1 MVETSND
8 KKPNIKFPV
17 LATFVG
23 VLTILAGVVF
33 TTAFLRERDLLE
45 THLAEDIAAA
55 EHLLWQR
62 MRQDTE
68 TMKAVLATLASRTDI
83 RDVLLER
90 DRQSLLRLNSSQF
103 KNLKDQTGITHFYFL
118 TPERVALLRLHF
130 PGRHGDTINRRTVL
144 QAEKRM
150 EMSHGLELGPLGT
163 LSMRVVMPWVS
174 EGKIIGFVELGKEIS
189 RITTEIRETLNVDLA
204 VFVSKDYLQ
213 RPDWETGMS
222 AMGRAANWSEY
233 KTSVIAAETTEWS
246 FGDPAVL
253 ARNQLTDKS
262 GRHLSYASVVD
273 HPADAIEGRFDIGFI
288 PLIDSN
294 ARLVGELAVI
304 QDTSA
309 IWSGFHLRVVSVLVV
324 ALLLVG
330 AALAFFSTILKR
342 VEARVY
348 ESQDDLERHIH
359 DRTRDLQEEIEKRI
373 ESETALRKSQDSLA
387 NAQRI
392 ARLGNWDW
400 EIETNAL
407 YWSDEIYRIFGLEP
421 QQFGATYESFLDT
434 IHPDDRQSVIDE
446 VERCLESND
455 PYVIEHRIVL
465 PDGHIKTVQEL
476 GEITFEA
483 GQPVRMTGTV
493 HDITRRKR
501 IEEALLNAKQE
512 AENANEAKSQFLA
525 AMSHE
530 LRTPLNAIIGFADIF
545 CHQTFGPLGSNKY
558 AGYAEDIR
566 ASGKHLLSL
575 VNDILDISAIEAG
588 ELVLVEEKVDVG
600 DLIGECGSTIAEL
613 AQQSGV
619 ELNLDV
625 PGDLPPLYSD
635 RRAVKQIVLNLLSN
649 AVKYTPNGGSVL
661 VTVAVALDDLILC
674 VEDTGIGIPA
684 DDIPLL
690 LKPFTQGSRFDA
702 FVSIEGTGLGLSIV
716 ASLVRLHHGKL
727 DIESEVGKGTR
738 VRITLPHRM
747 TDERRLNS
755 A

>member
-1 MVETSND
+1 MVESS

-55 EHLLWQR
+55 EHLLRQR
-62 MRQDTE
+62 TQQDTE
-68 TMKAVLATLASRTDI
+68 TMKAVLATLATRKDI
-83 RDVLLER
+83 RDALVER

-103 KNLKDQTGITHFYFL
+103 ENLAVQTGITHFYFL
-118 TPERVALLRLHF
+118 TPERVTLLRLHF
-130 PGRHGDTINRRTVL
+130 PGRHGDTIGRRTVL

-163 LSMRVVMPWVS
+163 LSMRVVMPWVF
-174 EGKIIGFVELGKEIS
+174 EGEIIGFVELGKEIS
-189 RITTEIRETLNVDLA
+189 RITAEIRETLNVDLA

-222 AMGRAANWSEY
+222 AMGRVANWGKY
-233 KTSVIAAETTEWS
+233 KTSVIAAETTEWP

-262 GRHLSYASVVD
+262 GRHLSYATVVD
-273 HPADAIEGRFDIGFI
+273 HPADIAVGRFDIGFI

-294 ARLVGELAVI
+294 ERLVGELAVI

-309 IWSGFHLRVVSVLVV
+309 IWSGFHARVVSVLVV
-324 ALLLVG
+324 GLLLG
-330 AALAFFSTILKR
+330 SAALTFFSTILNR

-348 ESQDDLERHIH
+348 ESQDDLEKHIH
-359 DRTRDLQEEIEKRI
+359 DRTRDLQKEIEKRI
-373 ESETALRKSQDSLA
+373 ESEAALRISQDSLA

-392 ARLGNWDW
+392 AKLGNWDW

-407 YWSDEIYRIFGLEP
+407 YWSDEIYRIFGLQP

-434 IHPDDRQSVIDE
+434 IHPDDRQSVIDA
-446 VERCLESND
+446 VEHCLESDD

-465 PDGHIKTVQEL
+465 PDGQIKTVQEL
-476 GEITFEA
+476 GEITFEN
-483 GQPVRMTGTV
+483 GKPVRMTGTV
-493 HDITRRKR
+493 HDITQRKR

-525 AMSHE
+525 DMSHE
-530 LRTPLNAIIGFADIF
+530 LRTPLNAIIGFAELF
-545 CHQTFGPLGSNKY
+545 CHQTFGPLGSDRY

-566 ASGKHLLSL
+566 ASGEHLLSL
-575 VNDILDISAIEAG
+575 VNDILDISTIEAG
-588 ELVLVEEKVDVG
+588 ELALVKETVDIG
-600 DLIGECGSTIAEL
+600 ELIGECSAIIAEL
-613 AQQSGV
+613 AQRRGV
-619 ELNLDV
+619 DLNLDL
-625 PGDLPPLYSD
+625 PGNLSPLYSD
-635 RRAVKQIVLNLLSN
+635 RRAVKQIILNLLSN

-661 VTVAVALDDLILC
+661 VTASGAQDDLVLC
-674 VEDTGIGIPA
+674 VEDTGIGIPT

-690 LKPFTQGSRFDA
+690 LKPFTQGSRSDA
-702 FVSIEGTGLGLSIV
+702 FVSMEGTGLGLSIV

-738 VRITLPHRM
+738 VRITLPHRL
-747 TDERRLNS
+747 TDDRRLNS
-755 A
+755 G